1 MDTDSCQTPA
11 QTRPQPSDVAAMR
24 ASHHWSAEQPD
35 FCPPVMKQ
43 VNILDE
49 RKLQNADSFK
59 SVATRLQASVACT
72 EVDSAKPTVVVVV
85 VSRLNHEGNEP
96 VKE

>member
-24 ASHHWSAEQPD
+24 ASHHRSAEEAD

-49 RKLQNADSFK
+49 RKYQNADAFK
-59 SVATRLQASVACT
+59 SVAIRLQAPVAWI
-72 EVDSAKPTVVVVV
+72 EVDSAKPTVVSLFSDLKVVG
-85 VSRLNHEGNEP
+85 VSVEQRR
-96 VKE
+96 